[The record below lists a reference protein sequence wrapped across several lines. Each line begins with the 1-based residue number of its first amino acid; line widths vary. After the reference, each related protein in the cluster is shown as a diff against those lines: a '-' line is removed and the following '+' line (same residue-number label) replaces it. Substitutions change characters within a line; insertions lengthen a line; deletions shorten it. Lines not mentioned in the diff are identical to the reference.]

1 MRSSFTSC
9 RRRLLSAAALLLL
22 PGSAYAA
29 EKAGNYPERPIRII
43 ITVAPGAGSDMVA
56 RLVSKIMTERMGQNV
71 VVDSRPGGGGVIASD
86 IAAKADPDGYT
97 LYQNGFGLLMQ
108 GATKRTQFDVL
119 KTFEPVARLS
129 SQPYILMVT
138 DKIAAKNMKELIAES
153 KSRTLTYA
161 GSSGIGSA
169 VHLGMERFAKISGM
183 KIKYVAYK
191 GSSPSIRALMGGEIN
206 MAAGS
211 AMASTAAVNTGKVRA
226 IANFGTERIPALPDL
241 PTIGEQGFP
250 GFVMDNSYILWVRSG
265 TPRTIIN
272 HLNKVVTSGLNMPEY
287 TKLLVASGSEPGKP
301 TTPEQL
307 KKEVAKD
314 YAEIVETVKDLG
326 LKF

>member
-1 MRSSFTSC
+1 MR
-9 RRRLLSAAALLLL
+9 RRRLLSAAALLLI
-22 PGSAYAA
+22 PGSAFAV

-43 ITVAPGAGSDMVA
+43 ISVAPGAGSDMVA
-56 RLVSKIMTERMGQNV
+56 RLVSKIMTERLGQNV

-86 IAAKADPDGYT
+86 LAAKADPDGYT

-108 GATKRTQFDVL
+108 GAAKRTPHDVL
-119 KTFEPVARLS
+119 KTFDPIVRLS

-138 DKIAAKNMKELIAES
+138 DKVAAKNIKELIEES
-153 KSRTLTYA
+153 KQKTLTYA

-169 VHLGMERFAKISGM
+169 VHLGMERFAKLSGM

-211 AMASTAAVNTGKVRA
+211 AMASTAAIKTGKVRA
-226 IANFGTERIPALPDL
+226 MANLGLERIPALPDL
-241 PTIGEQGFP
+241 PTIAEQGYP
-250 GFVMDNSYILWVRSG
+250 GFTIDNSYILWVRSG
-265 TPRTIIN
+265 TPRPIIN
-272 HLNKVVTSGLNMPEY
+272 LLNKVVSEGMNTPEI

-301 TTPEQL
+301 SSPEQL

>member
-1 MRSSFTSC
+1 
-9 RRRLLSAAALLLL
+9 
-22 PGSAYAA
+22 
-29 EKAGNYPERPIRII
+29 
-43 ITVAPGAGSDMVA
+43 
-56 RLVSKIMTERMGQNV
+56 
-71 VVDSRPGGGGVIASD
+71 
-86 IAAKADPDGYT
+86 
-97 LYQNGFGLLMQ
+97 
-108 GATKRTQFDVL
+108 
-119 KTFEPVARLS
+119 
-129 SQPYILMVT
+129 
-138 DKIAAKNMKELIAES
+138 
-153 KSRTLTYA
+153 
-161 GSSGIGSA
+161 
-169 VHLGMERFAKISGM
+169 MERFAKISGM

-272 HLNKVVTSGLNMPEY
+272 HLNKVVSSGLNTPEY

-301 TTPEQL
+301 MTPEQL